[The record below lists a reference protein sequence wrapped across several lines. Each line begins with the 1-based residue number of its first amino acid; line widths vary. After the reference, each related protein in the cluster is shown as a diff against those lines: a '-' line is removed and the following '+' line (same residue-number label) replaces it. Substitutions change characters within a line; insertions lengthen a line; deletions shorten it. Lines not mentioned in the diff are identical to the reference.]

1 MIFINL
7 EKIKSGKSKT
17 CYDVLFV
24 SDKDNSTQVGFL
36 YYHNGVLSVLVDDE
50 VFTEGRV
57 ILLEPYCGLYKK
69 LLFNCFK
76 VIV

>member
-1 MIFINL
+1 MKFINL

-17 CYDVLFV
+17 SYDVLFV
-24 SDKDNSTQVGFL
+24 SEGDNSVQVGFL
-36 YYHNGVLSVLVDDE
+36 DHHKGVLSVLVDDT

-69 LLFNCFK
+69 LLFNCFNI
-76 VIV
+76 IV